1 MATKTPAASRAARN
15 AVKAKKRVR
24 KHAKKYTFSTFE
36 TDIFEGEFKLPVMR
50 QMPHTYALALNN
62 GDFTRCIPGWMKWV
76 YRLRISRLLSRWIAK
91 SSRNFLRLGITANWE
106 SNSLSQFIYRA

>member
-1 MATKTPAASRAARN
+1 MATTKANPSATRAARN

-24 KHAKKYTFSTFE
+24 KHEKKYTFSTFE

-62 GDFTRCIPGWMKWV
+62 GDFTALYSWLDEVGVPAEDIEA
-76 YRLRISRLLSRWIAK
+76 IK
-91 SSRNFLRLGITANWE
+91 SLDSEEFEKFSKAWNNGELGK
-106 SNSLSQFIYRA
+106 

>member
-24 KHAKKYTFSTFE
+24 KYVKKYTYSTFE

-50 QMPHTYALALNN
+50 QMPHNYAIALNAGNIEALYLWLEEAGVPAEDIEAIKSLDSEEFEEFSKAWNN
-62 GDFTRCIPGWMKWV
+62 GE
-76 YRLRISRLLSRWIAK
+76 
-91 SSRNFLRLGITANWE
+91 LGK
-106 SNSLSQFIYRA
+106 